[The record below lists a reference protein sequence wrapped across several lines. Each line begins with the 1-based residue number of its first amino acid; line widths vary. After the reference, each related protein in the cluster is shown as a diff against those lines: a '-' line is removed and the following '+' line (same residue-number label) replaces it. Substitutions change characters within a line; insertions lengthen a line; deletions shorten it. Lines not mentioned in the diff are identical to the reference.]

1 MSKSVYSVVLM
12 DDVVDAVDRLAYEA
26 GTNRSNMINRILAEY
41 VQLATPEQRMQ
52 DIFSSIMDAVSGQ
65 NALQLMLNASD
76 AMLSM
81 RSAIHYKYN
90 PSMRYVVELYP
101 HSTEEL
107 GEVRAGLRTQ
117 NPSLLLY
124 IGQFYKLWAGLERA
138 YLEGPPRRSEAQGGR
153 YTRRLLLPR
162 NVAASEEAGRAIAGY
177 VALFDAC
184 LKTFDHLRTRRRA
197 PRRRGCYRP
206 AWTRDCGPVA
216 ACGPERSSGKPCAA
230 RLCPDS
236 SDKICG

>member
-101 HSTEEL
+101 LPPEEL
-107 GEVRAGLRTQ
+107 ARCARACAHRTLRCCCTSASFISCG
-117 NPSLLLY
+117 PGWSAR
-124 IGQFYKLWAGLERA
+124 IWKARRA
-138 YLEGPPRRSEAQGGR
+138 AAEAQGGR
-153 YTRRLLLPR
+153 YTPPPASAPECHRQRGGWPRYCGLCGAVRLL
-162 NVAASEEAGRAIAGY
+162 
-177 VALFDAC
+177 
-184 LKTFDHLRTRRRA
+184 
-197 PRRRGCYRP
+197 
-206 AWTRDCGPVA
+206 
-216 ACGPERSSGKPCAA
+216 PENFF
-230 RLCPDS
+230 
-236 SDKICG
+236 

>member
-162 NVAASEEAGRAIAGY
+162 HVAASEEAGRAIAGY

-184 LKTFDHLRTRRRA
+184 LKTFFDHLEDPAGA
-197 PRRRGCYRP
+197 PRAVEGCYRSGLD
-206 AWTRDCGPVA
+206 AETA
-216 ACGPERSSGKPCAA
+216 A
-230 RLCPDS
+230 L
-236 SDKICG
+236 

>member
-107 GEVRAGLRTQ
+107 GEVRAG
-117 NPSLLLY
+117 
-124 IGQFYKLWAGLERA
+124 QFYKLWAGLERA

-184 LKTFDHLRTRRRA
+184 LKTFFDHLEDPAGA
-197 PRRRGCYRP
+197 PRAVEGCYRSGLD
-206 AWTRDCGPVA
+206 AETA
-216 ACGPERSSGKPCAA
+216 A
-230 RLCPDS
+230 L
-236 SDKICG
+236 

>member
-162 NVAASEEAGRAIAGY
+162 EYRRQRGGWPRYCGLCGAVRLLPEN
-177 VALFDAC
+177 F
-184 LKTFDHLRTRRRA
+184 FDHLEDPAGA
-197 PRRRGCYRP
+197 PRAVEGCYRSGLD
-206 AWTRDCGPVA
+206 AETA
-216 ACGPERSSGKPCAA
+216 A
-230 RLCPDS
+230 L
-236 SDKICG
+236 

>member
-12 DDVVDAVDRLAYEA
+12 DEVVEAVDRLAYEA

-41 VQLATPEQRMQ
+41 TQLATPEQRMQ
-52 DIFSSIMDAVSGQ
+52 DIFSSITQAVRGQ
-65 NALQLMLNASD
+65 SALQLMLNASD

-81 RSAIHYKYN
+81 RSAIRYKYN

-107 GEVRAGLRTQ
+107 GELRASLRTQ
-117 NPSLLLY
+117 NPSLLLA
-124 IGQFYKLWAGLERA
+124 IGQFYKLWTGMECV
-138 YLEGPPRRSEAQGGR
+138 YLQGAPRRSEVQGGR

-162 NVAASEEAGRAIAGY
+162 DMASSEQAGQAIADY

-184 LKTFDHLRTRRRA
+184 LKTYFEQLEEPARA
-197 PRRRGCYRP
+197 MRAVEGCYR
-206 AWTRDCGPVA
+206 AGLSAQTA
-216 ACGPERSSGKPCAA
+216 A
-230 RLCPDS
+230 L
-236 SDKICG
+236 

>member
-90 PSMRYVVELYP
+90 PSMRYGAV
-101 HSTEEL
+101 
-107 GEVRAGLRTQ
+107 
-117 NPSLLLY
+117 
-124 IGQFYKLWAGLERA
+124 
-138 YLEGPPRRSEAQGGR
+138 PPFHRG
-153 YTRRLLLPR
+153 
-162 NVAASEEAGRAIAGY
+162 AGRGA
-177 VALFDAC
+177 
-184 LKTFDHLRTRRRA
+184 
-197 PRRRGCYRP
+197 RGPAHTEPFAAAVHRP
-206 AWTRDCGPVA
+206 V
-216 ACGPERSSGKPCAA
+216 
-230 RLCPDS
+230 L
-236 SDKICG
+236 